1 MEAYEKRNQI
11 RAGLGGRL
19 AEIFD
24 SLWARADETD
34 PETVLAAAKR
44 QLETEDRSEKIS
56 ESWDAADKLERR
68 QETCYYKYIAAH
80 PEMALDARKEA
91 ARAFYASHEPEDLA
105 HKTVAEILALAAA
118 A

>member
-1 MEAYEKRNQI
+1 MEPYEKRNQI
-11 RAGLGGRL
+11 RAGLDGRL

-34 PETVLAAAKR
+34 PETVLAAAER
-44 QLETEDRSEKIS
+44 QLEAEDRAEKTARA
-56 ESWDAADKLERR
+56 WDAADKLERR
-68 QETCYYKYIAAH
+68 QEACYYRYVAAH

-91 ARAFYASHEPEDLA
+91 ARAFYASQEPEGLA
-105 HKTVAEILALAAA
+105 GKTVAEILALAAA